1 MSDNLRKGGGRVK
14 EYWVLLGSFGSGKS
28 ELGLN
33 LAVEKAK
40 EGPCTVV
47 DLDVINPYFR
57 ISERGDVL
65 EPAGVELI
73 MPPFALEKIEIMSLS
88 ARVYSAFAPGEGTVI
103 FDIGGDDVGSIALG
117 QYKPRFEQLPQDKVH
132 VLFIVNPLRPT
143 AADLPSALD
152 TLYKIQ
158 YVSRMAVTGIV
169 NNANLAGETDVSHL
183 KLGYDLVKGL
193 SEQTGIPV
201 WGTCGRQ
208 EILDSFARYAEENNL
223 DPAYIGRYQPIQVMM
238 HRSWDK
244 FLAEGL

>member
-117 QYKPRFEQLPQDKVH
+117 QYKPRFEQLPKDKVH

-208 EILDSFARYAEENNL
+208 EVLDSFARYAEANNL